1 MATTTPAL
9 TAAEVNERL
18 ATLRDLALTTDDGE
32 RGRVC
37 TVDGYP
43 SVMDCTCGDA
53 HNRHVGKAG
62 DTRCM
67 SYVGQPDC
75 PCTAFVP
82 APADVAQLWEAHT
95 RLLKA
100 MDVEKVAD
108 LVPVLPRSWRRRFA
122 VAVVG
127 SLVGA
132 P

>member
-1 MATTTPAL
+1 MTTTPLPAL
-9 TAAEVNERL
+9 EELNERL
-18 ATLRDLALTTDDGE
+18 AALRDLALTTDDGE

-62 DTRCM
+62 NTRCM

-75 PCTAFVP
+75 PCTRFVP

-95 RLLKA
+95 RLLRA
-100 MDVEKVAD
+100 LDVEKVAD
-108 LVPVLPRSWRRRFA
+108 LVPVLPRSLRRRFA
-122 VAVVG
+122 VAVVAH
-127 SLVGA
+127 LVRI

>member
-1 MATTTPAL
+1 MTTTPLPAL
-9 TAAEVNERL
+9 EELNERL
-18 ATLRDLALTTDDGE
+18 AALRDLALTTDDGE

-62 DTRCM
+62 NTRCM

-75 PCTAFVP
+75 PCTRFVP

-100 MDVEKVAD
+100 LDVEKVAD
-108 LVPVLPRSWRRRFA
+108 LVPVLPRSLRRRFA
-122 VAVVG
+122 VAVVAH
-127 SLVGA
+127 LVQI

>member
-1 MATTTPAL
+1 MTTTPRPAL
-9 TAAEVNERL
+9 EELNQRIAD
-18 ATLRDLALTTDDGE
+18 LRDLALTTDDGE

-62 DTRCM
+62 STRCM
-67 SYVGQPDC
+67 SYVGRPDC

-82 APADVAQLWEAHT
+82 APADVAQLWEAHS
-95 RLLKA
+95 RLLRA
-100 MDVEKVAD
+100 LDVEKVAD
-108 LVPVLPRSWRRRFA
+108 LVPALPRSWRRRFA
-122 VAVVG
+122 VAVVA

>member
-1 MATTTPAL
+1 MTTTPLPAL
-9 TAAEVNERL
+9 EELNERL
-18 ATLRDLALTTDDGE
+18 AALRDLALTTDDGE

-62 DTRCM
+62 NTRCM

-75 PCTAFVP
+75 PCTRFVP

-100 MDVEKVAD
+100 LDVEKVAD
-108 LVPVLPRSWRRRFA
+108 LVPVLPRSLRRRFA
-122 VAVVG
+122 VAVVA
-127 SLVGA
+127 SLVA
-132 P
+132 VP